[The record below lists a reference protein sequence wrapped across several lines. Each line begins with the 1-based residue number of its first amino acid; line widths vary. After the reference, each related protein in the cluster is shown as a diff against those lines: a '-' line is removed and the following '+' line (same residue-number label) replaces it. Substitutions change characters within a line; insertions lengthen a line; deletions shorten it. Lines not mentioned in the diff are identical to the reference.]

1 MVIFDLAISFVW
13 EYDKEFVQLI
23 EKRFQEARLTTFLI
37 ERHNVLEVIEDL
49 KTKKIFFLAL
59 LDRASDE
66 DPEFLPI
73 IKLLSFKKSCIIN
86 PHFKVIRSIDKASMH
101 KRLLKTNFFLPKTI
115 LLPSFNKKAGI
126 FIPPRKM
133 DEIGVP
139 FIIKPAL
146 TSGGGLGVINN
157 AVTLQQIEESR
168 RKNIKE
174 KYLIQEKIYPKIIL
188 GKRAWFRVFYAFG
201 TSIPTWW
208 DDLTHIC
215 NRVTNNEIKKYSL
228 KPLNAISKKLARIT
242 LLDYFST
249 EIAFTNDNKFYLI
262 DYINDQCDMRLRTN
276 HRDGVPDDVVIEF
289 IDNMKKKVLK
299 IKNSYHPR

>member
-1 MVIFDLAISFVW
+1 MEIFDLAISFVW

-23 EKRFQEARLTTFLI
+23 EKRFQESGLRTFLI
-37 ERHNVLEVIEDL
+37 GRHNVLEVIENL
-49 KTKKIFFLAL
+49 RTKKLFFPAL

-66 DPEFLPI
+66 DPAFLPI

-86 PHFKVIRSIDKASMH
+86 PHYKVIRSIDKVSMH
-101 KRLLKTNFFLPKTI
+101 KRLLKTDFCLPKTI
-115 LLPSFNKKAGI
+115 LAPSFNKKVGFYI
-126 FIPPRKM
+126 SKKKL

-146 TSGGGLGVINN
+146 TSGGGFGVINN
-157 AVTLQQIEESR
+157 AETLQEIEEVR
-168 RKNIKE
+168 TKNIKE

-188 GKRAWFRVFYAFG
+188 GRRAWFRVVYAFG

-208 DDLTHIC
+208 DDLTHIYT
-215 NRVTNNEIKKYSL
+215 RVTNNEIKKYSL
-228 KPLNAISKKLARIT
+228 KPLTSISKKLARIT

-249 EIAFTNDNKFYLI
+249 EIALTNDNKFYLI

-276 HRDGVPDDVVIEF
+276 HPDGVPDEVVIEF